1 MRFHIQVTFTTLG
14 VSSAIT
20 MGSLNTVNGIDLSHT
35 SPIQHYPGTITVT
48 GGSLHIK
55 QEDVKVDFM
64 DFGTITDQSMLLQD
78 FADEFIYTDTSQT
91 LPDLVSVA
99 STTVLDVADLSLRS
113 TLDSLNLA
121 TDVMHTSS
129 DVESSS
135 SNVKFT
141 GGVTTFT
148 DGLTIT
154 NGGNV
159 GPYSLLDLHKQAYC
173 GHDHHDFKYR
183 GQKTIPKIVSSA
195 DVNVLTSLTAN
206 GRDFGNKTLFNVVK
220 TSEANT
226 FTGKMTFKELE
237 ITSDVSTT
245 GSVVDTSDSS
255 GTTLLNNNNL
265 GTFDANIVR
274 NIQLTETDGGV
285 TKPIITKINSDV
297 TMSVAMDSGAHAVL
311 LTPGGTLNRVNVK
324 NYLDEK
330 VLLDEKNTVTVKLN
344 APNLKFNQGIEMVP
358 TEETKETYFNGQN
371 LVTYAD
377 SLFKE
382 GDNSLGG
389 KKTITGTVKINGNL
403 NFAADIHP
411 FGIDLPS
418 LKDTGFQKSVDQTI
432 SQAYEI
438 GSITEINKV
447 IVDKIDDIEMNDIC
461 FTDETSCTLT
471 CDDRLPTCVHFMK
484 NLKASGGINFNK
496 LESIKM
502 DSILDNLD
510 SNANSYNLDLLKITS
525 ASGGL
530 DWDNDEESGSVSG
543 LFKNMVVKSDKDWS
557 SRDESATT
565 VQTVAGDIDLYA
577 SVSINDLKV
586 KSGLVNAGT
595 IDEVA
600 PVDISKDGA
609 LKAGGNRFT
618 GTKTFTKQVK
628 ATEATITKI
637 VNLKEINDLDVEDFK
652 DKAVYSESMD
662 DPALIMT
669 QTITGA
675 WTLSKGINVQ
685 GAMAVQGKID
695 EVAVDDFVRKHL
707 AQFDKNIPKVTFSN
721 GVTVM
726 GDVDATGTD
735 FKSTLDSFMS
745 NRIQLST
752 TDTVK
757 NKLRFS
763 GAVEFKDANGNLVD
777 ITVTSLNN
785 IPADT
790 WALTGSDDLQ
800 NVGIKTVFNQDTV
813 IVNGNLVSDDLHG
826 TDLSDKYADALKI
839 NEDAVIAGPG
849 VVTFAEVTV
858 LKGQKLKG
866 TLPPNLNNTLMPL
879 MDDVS
884 KFVGNLHNF
893 YTANIVNVIPKLD
906 QEIRIAKKLDLGVVS
921 YLDEV
926 THPRYLAVDLDDKK
940 ELTFNASQISSLE
953 LDENLYS
960 INYRID
966 SPCSWK
972 DTCLCQTSVLA
983 SPLDSATRAESQD
996 RIFHFKTESGTFV
1009 LNSTAQSNSDDCIKT
1024 GDGNQLI
1031 ISGVF
1036 DNPESVDVS
1045 MIVLT
1050 PTTIGSALKSE
1061 VCISCVI

>member
-1 MRFHIQVTFTTLG
+1 
-14 VSSAIT
+14 
-20 MGSLNTVNGIDLSHT
+20 
-35 SPIQHYPGTITVT
+35 
-48 GGSLHIK
+48 
-55 QEDVKVDFM
+55 M
-64 DFGTITDQSMLLQD
+64 DFGTITNQPMSKKD
-78 FADEFIYTDTSQT
+78 FADEFIYTDTNQD
-91 LPDLVSVA
+91 LPNLVSVA

-129 DVESSS
+129 DAESSS
-135 SNVKFT
+135 SNVRFT

-154 NGGNV
+154 NGGDV
-159 GPYSLLDLHKQAYC
+159 GPYSLLDLHKQSYC
-173 GHDHHDFKYR
+173 GHDHHDFKYK
-183 GQKTIPKIVSSA
+183 GLKTIPKIVSNA
-195 DVNVLTSLTAN
+195 DVNVLTSFTAN
-206 GRDFGNKTLFNVVK
+206 ARDFGNKDLFNVVK
-220 TSEANT
+220 NTEANT

-237 ITSDVSTT
+237 TTSDVTLS
-245 GSVVDTSDSS
+245 GSVVDASGSS
-255 GTTLLNNNNL
+255 ATPLLNGKNL
-265 GTFDANIVR
+265 GIFDANVVR
-274 NIQLTETDGGV
+274 NIQFTETEGDV

-297 TMSVAMDSGAHAVL
+297 TMSVAMDDAAHAVL
-311 LTPGGTLNRVNVK
+311 LTPDGTLNRVNVK

-330 VLLDEKNTVTVKLN
+330 VLLDENHPVTVKLN
-344 APNLKFNQGIEMVP
+344 APDLKFNKGIQMVP

-371 LVTYAD
+371 LKTYAD
-377 SLFKE
+377 NLFKE

-389 KKTITGTVKINGNL
+389 KKTITGTLKINGDL
-403 NFAADIHP
+403 NFATDIHP

-418 LKDTGFQKSVDQTI
+418 LKETGFQKSVEQTI
-432 SQAYEI
+432 TQAYEI
-438 GSITEINKV
+438 GDVTEVNKV
-447 IVDKIDDIEMNDIC
+447 IVDKIDGIKMNDIC

-471 CDDRLPTCVHFMK
+471 CDDSLPTCVHFMK
-484 NLKASGGINFNK
+484 NLKASGGINFNT
-496 LESIKM
+496 LESIRM
-502 DSILDNLD
+502 SSILDNLD

-530 DWDNDEESGSVSG
+530 DWTNDQDKGAVSG
-543 LFKNMVVKSDKDWS
+543 LLKNMVVKSDKDWS

-565 VQTVAGDIDLYA
+565 AQTVAGDIDLYA

-586 KSGLVNAGT
+586 ESGLVNKGT
-595 IDEVA
+595 ADEVA
-600 PVDISKDGA
+600 PVDISIDGA
-609 LKAGGNRFT
+609 LKAGGNQFT

-628 ATEATITKI
+628 ASEATITKM

-652 DKAVYSESMD
+652 NKAVYSESMD
-662 DPALIMT
+662 DPDFAMT

-675 WTLSKGINVQ
+675 WTLSRGINVQ
-685 GAMAVQGKID
+685 GPMVVDGEID
-695 EVAVDDFVRKHL
+695 EVAVDDFVQKHL

-721 GVTVM
+721 GVTVT
-726 GDVDATGTD
+726 GDVDATGTA
-735 FKSTLDSFMS
+735 FKSTLDSFMA
-745 NRIQLST
+745 NRIKLST
-752 TDTVK
+752 EDTVQ

-763 GAVEFKDANGNLVD
+763 GAVEFKDAIGNLVD

-785 IPADT
+785 IPAAT

-800 NVGIKTVFNQDTV
+800 KVDIKTVFNQDTV
-813 IVNGNLVSDDLHG
+813 IVNGNLVSNDLHG
-826 TDLSDKYADALKI
+826 TDLSDKYGDALKI

-849 VVTFAEVTV
+849 VVTFAEDTV
-858 LKGQKLKG
+858 LLGQKLTG
-866 TLPPNLNNTLMPL
+866 TLPPNLNNTLKPL
-879 MDDVS
+879 MEDVS

-906 QEIRIAKKLDLGVVS
+906 QEIRIAKKLDLGMVS

-926 THPRYLAVDLDDKK
+926 THPRYLAIDLDDKK

-960 INYRID
+960 MNYKVD
-966 SPCSWK
+966 SLCSWK

-983 SPLDSATRAESQD
+983 SPLDSVTRAESQD
-996 RIFHFKTESGTFV
+996 RIFSFKLDSGTFV
-1009 LNSTAQSNSDDCIKT
+1009 LTSNAQSYSDDCVKA

-1061 VCISCVI
+1061 VCISFIFSYHVNSINLFY